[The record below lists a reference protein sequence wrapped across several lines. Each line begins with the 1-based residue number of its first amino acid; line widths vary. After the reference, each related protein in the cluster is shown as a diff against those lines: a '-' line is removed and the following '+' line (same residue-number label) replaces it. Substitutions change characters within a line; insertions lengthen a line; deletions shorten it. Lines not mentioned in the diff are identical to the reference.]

1 MRVFSGG
8 VAGQPAALP
17 AVRQILQG
25 CHHSNAM
32 PVMTCYLWNPPAVAS
47 LPVRGLTERLPV
59 HRIFCIGRNYHAHA
73 VEMVGKPVDKAN
85 ERPFYFLKDASTLV
99 ESGATIA
106 YPPETSNYHHEMELV
121 VAIGQAGFRVS
132 QADAH
137 ELVYGYACGL
147 DMTRRDLQLVARDKG
162 RPWDLGKNFE
172 QAAVCSEIVP
182 MPGVVLEAGEIALTV
197 NGQPRQASTL
207 DKLIWNIREII
218 ADLSLYYHLQ
228 PGDLIY
234 TGTPEGVGAVVA
246 GDRIDGRIDGVG
258 AISLTIGAAE

>member
-1 MRVFSGG
+1 
-8 VAGQPAALP
+8 
-17 AVRQILQG
+17 
-25 CHHSNAM
+25 
-32 PVMTCYLWNPPAVAS
+32 MTNYLWNPPPVHS

-59 HRIFCIGRNYHAHA
+59 NRIFCVGRNYHAHA

-106 YPPETSNYHHEMELV
+106 YPPETKNYHHEMELV
-121 VAIGQAGFRVS
+121 VAIGKAGFRVA
-132 QADAH
+132 QENAH

-162 RPWDLGKNFE
+162 RPWDLGKDFE
-172 QAAVCSEIVP
+172 QSAVCAEIVP
-182 MPGVVLEAGEIALTV
+182 MPGVLLEAGEIALTV

-207 DKLIWNIREII
+207 DKLIWNVREII
-218 ADLSLYYHLQ
+218 ADLSLFYHLQ

-246 GDRIDGRIDGVG
+246 GDRIDGRIEGVG
-258 AISLTIGAAE
+258 EIVLNIGAAE